1 MNHLGG
7 YPALVNHPE
16 VVSKIIPVLKKAAFL
31 DTVEAIEP
39 VPFSEDFAT
48 YLKKIPGAFL
58 FVGSSATPSPY
69 FLHNPKFEADE
80 RVLIMLAQTMIELTI
95 AYIDEP

>member
-7 YPALVNHPE
+7 YPRLVNHPE

-39 VPFSEDFAT
+39 VPFS
-48 YLKKIPGAFL
+48 KI
-58 FVGSSATPSPY
+58 SQ
-69 FLHNPKFEADE
+69 
-80 RVLIMLAQTMIELTI
+80 RI
-95 AYIDEP
+95 